1 MTEVVVWFF
10 SYCVRS
16 MIFLADVFSLS
27 YKEINALVFLL
38 LQPSLIL
45 LFLVLWMIEKKK
57 TAALI
62 QHEKETLNEASWVS
76 DDRCVCLVIRID
88 KAVR

>member
-1 MTEVVVWFF
+1 MSEVVVWFF

-62 QHEKETLNEASWVS
+62 QHEKKDPE
-76 DDRCVCLVIRID
+76 
-88 KAVR
+88 